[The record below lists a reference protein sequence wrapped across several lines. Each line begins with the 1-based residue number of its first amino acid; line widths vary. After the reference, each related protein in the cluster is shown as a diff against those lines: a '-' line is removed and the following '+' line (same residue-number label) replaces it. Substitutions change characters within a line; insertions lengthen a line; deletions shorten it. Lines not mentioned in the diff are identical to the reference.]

1 MDINEYQRAACGTAI
16 FPKDKSL
23 MYLTLGVCGE
33 AGEIAEKVKKHIRD
47 NTSHQQL
54 RESLILEIGDVM
66 WYLSNLADAIHVD
79 MAWILTE
86 NIEKI
91 RSRMERNK
99 LQGDGDNR

>member
-1 MDINEYQRAACGTAI
+1 MDMNQYQEAARETAI

-23 MYLTLGVCGE
+23 MYLTLGICGE

-47 NTSHQQL
+47 NTSHHQL

-66 WYLSNLADAIHVD
+66 WYLANLADAIHVD
-79 MAWILTE
+79 MDWIAIQ

-91 RSRMERNK
+91 KSRMNRNK
-99 LQGDGDNR
+99 IQGNGDNR

>member
-1 MDINEYQRAACGTAI
+1 MDINQYQEAACATAI

-47 NTSHQQL
+47 NTSSQQL

-66 WYLSNLADAIHVD
+66 WYLANLADAIHVD
-79 MAWILTE
+79 MSWILIE

-91 RSRMERNK
+91 QSRIKNLWM
-99 LQGDGDNR
+99 L